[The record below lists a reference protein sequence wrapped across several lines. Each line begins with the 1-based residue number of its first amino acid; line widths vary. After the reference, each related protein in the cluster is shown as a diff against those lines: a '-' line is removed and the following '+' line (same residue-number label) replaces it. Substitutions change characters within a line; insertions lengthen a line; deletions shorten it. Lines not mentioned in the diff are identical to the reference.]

1 MPTPAMKEVLAV
13 RTSNFLP
20 MNLFS
25 PLRDDLEVIDCA
37 GVSPRSTSSAL
48 VPLALILS
56 LVSDIRAFV
65 GFKPDWTL
73 DLPKK
78 SS

>member
-1 MPTPAMKEVLAV
+1 MEEVLAV

-20 MNLFS
+20 MNLLS
-25 PLRDDLEVIDCA
+25 PLRDDLEVFDGG
-37 GVSPRSTSSAL
+37 GVSPKSTSAL
-48 VPLALILS
+48 IPLALILS
-56 LVSDIRAFV
+56 LVPEMRAFG

>member
-1 MPTPAMKEVLAV
+1 MEEVLAV

-37 GVSPRSTSSAL
+37 GVSPRRTSPAL
-48 VPLALILS
+48 IPLALILS
-56 LVSDIRAFV
+56 LVPEMRAFG